1 MINLRFNYPS
11 IEEEAIFFK
20 SFLQSSLDQDVLL
33 KQPDVLNEQDISLL
47 ANALQIPDQTLLDTS
62 IIHACNSG
70 NAAIFNLLFA
80 LQNDHPLLGVEEFTY
95 SGFKSV
101 ATRLGLSLKGIQC
114 DDQGIMPS
122 ALEEAI
128 AKGIRYLYLQPTI
141 QNPSC
146 SVMGEERRRIIAY
159 MVQKYKLIVIEDDAY
174 RFLHHDPPPTF
185 LSLIPENTIHIF
197 SLSKPYNSFIKCC
210 FIIQPEDVLPQL
222 AGIISDTGS
231 FATSLSLMFSRFLL
245 KNNMLFRLAHRSF
258 PTGFH
263 YWIKLPQNINSKE
276 CTNQLMARKI
286 MVTGA
291 HEYSVNGNNGYIR
304 IALSAEKDL
313 DQLKKALTT
322 IRELLLGGI
331 R

>member
-1 MINLRFNYPS
+1 
-11 IEEEAIFFK
+11 
-20 SFLQSSLDQDVLL
+20 
-33 KQPDVLNEQDISLL
+33 
-47 ANALQIPDQTLLDTS
+47 
-62 IIHACNSG
+62 
-70 NAAIFNLLFA
+70 
-80 LQNDHPLLGVEEFTY
+80 
-95 SGFKSV
+95 
-101 ATRLGLSLKGIQC
+101 
-114 DDQGIMPS
+114 
-122 ALEEAI
+122 
-128 AKGIRYLYLQPTI
+128 
-141 QNPSC
+141 
-146 SVMGEERRRIIAY
+146 

-174 RFLHHDPPPTF
+174 RFLHNDPPPTF
-185 LSLIPENTIHIF
+185 LSLIPKNTIHIF

-210 FIIQPEDVLPQL
+210 FIIQPEDALPQL

-245 KNNMLFRLAHRSF
+245 KNNMLFRLAHEKQRHARNVQAMVRPLLDGLAHKSF